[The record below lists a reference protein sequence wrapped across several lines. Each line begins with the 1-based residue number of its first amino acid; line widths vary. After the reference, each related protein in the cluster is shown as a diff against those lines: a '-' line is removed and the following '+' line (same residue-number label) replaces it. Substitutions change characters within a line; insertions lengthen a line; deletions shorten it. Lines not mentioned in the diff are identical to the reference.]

1 MGYRDSHLEKG
12 NDYDIDLEQF
22 PMDHYMADAEARI
35 LSKLVPR
42 LFPNG
47 VNNYLDF
54 AGGTGRVT
62 RLVEAFASE
71 STAIDISESMQ
82 SVAKRKCKKTHFILA
97 DITKEPIELEPFELV
112 TAFRFFGNA
121 EESLRE
127 SVLRVLSSM
136 IIKDGYLIFNN
147 HRNPLAIRELLLR
160 FRGEQSNL
168 TLNPFAFR
176 RLLKKYNFKIVQTI
190 GIATWVIRAKYEQK
204 EYLTSKVAN
213 ILEYIS
219 CLPGISIVSP
229 DSIVIAKK
237 LT

>member
-62 RLVEAFASE
+62 RLVEGFASE

-82 SVAKRKCKKTHFILA
+82 SVAKRKCKKHIS
-97 DITKEPIELEPFELV
+97 
-112 TAFRFFGNA
+112 
-121 EESLRE
+121 SLQ
-127 SVLRVLSSM
+127 
-136 IIKDGYLIFNN
+136 I
-147 HRNPLAIRELLLR
+147 
-160 FRGEQSNL
+160 
-168 TLNPFAFR
+168 
-176 RLLKKYNFKIVQTI
+176 
-190 GIATWVIRAKYEQK
+190 
-204 EYLTSKVAN
+204 
-213 ILEYIS
+213 
-219 CLPGISIVSP
+219 
-229 DSIVIAKK
+229 
-237 LT
+237 